1 MKQTEFVVI
10 LDDRVRKRHVHTVEK
25 GEVVNFAVQLE
36 VFVKGAWKTVIRYDC
51 AHGFSHIDKY
61 DIHGNKTKELLNLSY
76 KNALTMADYDLN
88 NNWEKYVK
96 HFIKTV

>member
-1 MKQTEFVVI
+1 MGGQ
-10 LDDRVRKRHVHTVEK
+10 RSGRRHK
-25 GEVVNFAVQLE
+25 LP
-36 VFVKGAWKTVIRYDC
+36 
-51 AHGFSHIDKY
+51 SHIDKY